1 MIKFSGSTVL
11 GLALSF
17 MFTLPAHAGPT
28 LDAVKQR
35 GELKCGVNTGSA
47 GFSAPDKDGSWRGL
61 DVDFC
66 RVIAAAVLG
75 DATKVQF
82 VPVTSETRFPT
93 LKAGEIDVLI
103 RQTTTT
109 LSRDSSLGLMFEPP
123 IFYDGQGVMVSA
135 ASGIK
140 SAKDLNG
147 ASICV
152 QPGSTTELNVQ
163 DYFRSNSMNF
173 KPVVIESLDQVTN
186 TFFSGRCDALTSDRS
201 DLASARSI
209 AANPNDYILLP
220 EVLSKEP
227 LAPVVRQGDDQWFL
241 IVKWAI
247 FATFAGE
254 EKKLG
259 RETIEAART
268 GNSDPEVARFLG
280 EDPGIFAGLGLAPD
294 WAYQII
300 KQVGNYGEIYEAN
313 VGPSTPLG
321 LDRGLNRIWT
331 DGGLLYAPPFR

>member
-1 MIKFSGSTVL
+1 MIKGSWFAAL
-11 GLALSF
+11 GLALPF
-17 MFTLPAHAGPT
+17 MSALPAHAGPT

-47 GFSAPDKDGSWRGL
+47 GFAAPDKNGVWRGM

-75 DATKVQF
+75 DASKVQF
-82 VPVTSETRFPT
+82 VPVSPETRFPT
-93 LKAGEIDVLI
+93 LQAGEIDVLI
-103 RQTTTT
+103 RQTSTT
-109 LSRDSSLGLMFEPP
+109 LSRDSSLGLLFEPP
-123 IFYDGQGVMVSA
+123 IFYDGQGVLVSA
-135 ASGIK
+135 ASGIT
-140 SAKDLNG
+140 SAKELDG

-163 DYFRSNSMNF
+163 DYFQKNGMEF

-186 TFFSGRCDALTSDRS
+186 TFFAGRCDALTSDRS

-209 AANPNDYILLP
+209 AVNRDDYVLLP

-247 FATFAGE
+247 YATFVGE
-254 EKKLG
+254 EKQLG
-259 RETIEAART
+259 RETIDAAAT
-268 GNSDPEVARFLG
+268 SSTDPEVARFLG
-280 EDPGIFAGLGLAPD
+280 KDPGVFAGLGLKPD

-300 KQVGNYGEIYEAN
+300 KQVGNYGEIYNAN
-313 VGPSTPLG
+313 VGPSTALG
-321 LDRGLNRIWT
+321 LERGLNRMWT
-331 DGGLLYAPPFR
+331 EGGLLYAPPFR